1 MEKKLRSLSYSVE
14 KLKEELAAKETLL
27 VIERRGKE
35 SIKLLHKKRRV
46 SVDSYRIQMELG
58 KDELERKVEA
68 SKKRVDEQKSVQKGT
83 KSNVEDSQKQLLR
96 FKHLLQQNSLQL
108 RDAAFQIQ
116 TVTLAILLEILDEL

>member
-1 MEKKLRSLSYSVE
+1 ME

-116 TVTLAILLEILDEL
+116 TVTQAILLEILDEL